1 MRVDLGE
8 WLGWEQF
15 VSRGAHSELTPA
27 LLEYIVPLMRQ
38 STIPFKLTGK
48 VEGGKLVF
56 QYLEGKIP
64 HQNTKRV

>member
-1 MRVDLGE
+1 VRLDLGE

-48 VEGGKLVF
+48 VD
-56 QYLEGKIP
+56 
-64 HQNTKRV
+64 